1 MMELINQYTNYERDV
16 MNHSLIWES
25 RYYTLKRFNA
35 FLIKKYNG
43 GYTVFDVKLQDILDF
58 ITHEKHTPITTGH
71 KHWKYPWPSAIF
83 NKIVAI
89 RMFFKYLN
97 MIWEKISFN
106 WEQIPMYKMPDKKR
120 EPMKK
125 EDYEKLRV
133 APYLYADSY
142 LEAVRDELLIEIPW
156 ETWLRRAE
164 IVRVKFEDFKNENRQ
179 FQILVKGWR
188 YENVFFS
195 EWLRKK
201 VLKFEKEL
209 KKKYPYTIRTYVIS
223 HIKIR
228 DRGRQFPPEKA
239 SMTLHKYVR
248 ILQEK
253 WELDRDVTLHMA
265 RHSFAMRCVYS
276 GISQQATMQLM
287 RHKDPKSTLQYYHL
301 NDTRLKNQYD
311 LIK

>member
-1 MMELINQYTNYERDV
+1 MIELINQYTNYERDV

-25 RYYTLKRFNA
+25 RYYTLKRFDK
-35 FLIKKYNG
+35 FLKEKYG
-43 GYTVFDVKLQDILDF
+43 GTYTVFDVKLQDILDF

-71 KHWKYPWPSAIF
+71 HHWKYPGPSAIF

-89 RMFFKYLN
+89 RMFFKYVN

-106 WEQIPMYKMPDKKR
+106 REQIPMYKMPDKKR

-164 IVRVKFEDFKNENRQ
+164 IVRIKFEDFKNENRQ

-209 KKKYPYTIRTYVIS
+209 KKKYPYTIWTYVIS

-253 WELDRDVTLHMA
+253 GELDRDVTLHMA